1 VSEDW
6 NPVGTRDDLLGDPE
20 VIGTEADRFA
30 VVGEV
35 LGDQGGRLADVQ
47 PDGIWVGFAAQTFA
61 DARDELPVT
70 LRAVQL
76 RCEAASETLR
86 TWSSEVSDHQ
96 ERGRDARDR
105 AREADV
111 DIAAA
116 ITGCRIRDGFL
127 ADARRDAARRQ
138 QLDPDGGPVAP
149 DPWTGPEWPAR
160 LEEARQRRADAQR
173 DFDEVVRSYTEAAG
187 RTAEQLADATDDD
200 LADGSAFSRLRG
212 WFASR
217 RAVQGP
223 FEFLVTP
230 DGLVLNTRE
239 SWMWE
244 AYRQAGI
251 DPTTWDP
258 RRGLTDL
265 DDTVVAA
272 WEYYAVL
279 YKLDPDRLQ
288 WAGLANLAGG
298 TLYGGFQ
305 DIHVVRRA
313 FERGELSAEQLREA
327 LRSAFPGLPR
337 SFYDDLISTAGSVPG
352 GIASELA
359 FVERT
364 FLKMQRDIF
373 DDMAWQHLA
382 FATGGL
388 PAVEALHGSGQLSDE
403 LARAWRFIGSD
414 DPARVAQGNL
424 LLANH
429 EQRTI
434 IEDDYDAIRDRSPIT
449 WGLTVA
455 MSLAAPSPVPG
466 GTSFR
471 DSVPYEVNVSWQSPE
486 VHIRI
491 PERVDLDPPGPIPNI
506 GFGLPGGGTELR
518 GRIEIDETLAE
529 LPINNVSIDE
539 KRWQWV
545 TRDIIPDYQGLL
557 DSGRADEVIGV
568 PIPEQGAAQR
578 LVPDRLLPYEGN

>member
-1 VSEDW
+1 
-6 NPVGTRDDLLGDPE
+6 
-20 VIGTEADRFA
+20 
-30 VVGEV
+30 
-35 LGDQGGRLADVQ
+35 
-47 PDGIWVGFAAQTFA
+47 
-61 DARDELPVT
+61 
-70 LRAVQL
+70 
-76 RCEAASETLR
+76 
-86 TWSSEVSDHQ
+86 
-96 ERGRDARDR
+96 
-105 AREADV
+105 
-111 DIAAA
+111 
-116 ITGCRIRDGFL
+116 
-127 ADARRDAARRQ
+127 
-138 QLDPDGGPVAP
+138 
-149 DPWTGPEWPAR
+149 
-160 LEEARQRRADAQR
+160 
-173 DFDEVVRSYTEAAG
+173 
-187 RTAEQLADATDDD
+187 
-200 LADGSAFSRLRG
+200 
-212 WFASR
+212 
-217 RAVQGP
+217 
-223 FEFLVTP
+223 
-230 DGLVLNTRE
+230 
-239 SWMWE
+239 
-244 AYRQAGI
+244 
-251 DPTTWDP
+251 
-258 RRGLTDL
+258 
-265 DDTVVAA
+265 
-272 WEYYAVL
+272 
-279 YKLDPDRLQ
+279 
-288 WAGLANLAGG
+288 
-298 TLYGGFQ
+298 
-305 DIHVVRRA
+305 
-313 FERGELSAEQLREA
+313 
-327 LRSAFPGLPR
+327 
-337 SFYDDLISTAGSVPG
+337 
-352 GIASELA
+352 
-359 FVERT
+359 
-364 FLKMQRDIF
+364 MQRDIF

-506 GFGLPGGGTELR
+506 GFGLPRGGTELR